1 MLGYVLRRVPSA
13 IAVLLV
19 SSVVIFA
26 LLRLVPGDPATTIA
40 GANASPRT
48 VAAVRRELG
57 LTGSPV
63 SQYLSWMG
71 GLLTFR
77 LGRSLS
83 LGGQIS
89 TLVGQALGNTLVLAV
104 AALLLAIVIALALS
118 LASAITG
125 RRWIGSVVALFSTLA
140 VAIPSFVTGVVLV
153 MILGV
158 IWVVLPAGGMPRAGI
173 WADPSITV
181 QYLAMPAVTL
191 ALPIAAA
198 LTRFL
203 SESLRTQLAEPYL
216 VTARAL
222 GISRR
227 RIAVT
232 QALPNALPPTFT
244 VLGLL
249 IGQLLG
255 GAVIVESIFAWPG
268 LGNLLSSAISA
279 RDYPVVQVLL
289 VFSVAVFTVIQL
301 LTDLV
306 NAWLDPRIRLGGL
319 P

>member
-1 MLGYVLRRVPSA
+1 MLRRVPSA
-13 IAVLLV
+13 LAVLLV

-26 LLRLVPGDPATTIA
+26 LLRLVPGDPAVTIA
-40 GANASPRT
+40 GANASPGT
-48 VAAVRRELG
+48 VAAIRRQLG
-57 LTGSPV
+57 LTGAPV
-63 SQYLSWMG
+63 SQYFDWVR

-89 TLVGQALGNTLVLAV
+89 ALVGRALGNTLVLAV
-104 AALLLAIVIALALS
+104 AALVLAIVIALGLS
-118 LASAITG
+118 LTAAIRD
-125 RRWIGSVVALFSTLA
+125 RRWLNRLVAGFAALA
-140 VAIPSFVTGVVLV
+140 IAIPSFVAGVVLV
-153 MILGV
+153 LVLGV
-158 IWVVLPAGGMPRAGI
+158 IWVVLPAGGMPRAGL
-173 WADPSITV
+173 WADPSITA

-203 SESLRTQLAEPYL
+203 SESLRTQLAEPYVL
-216 VTARAL
+216 IARAL
-222 GISRR
+222 GIPRW
-227 RIAVT
+227 RIVMSW
-232 QALPNALPPTFT
+232 ALPNALPPSLT

-268 LGNLLSSAISA
+268 LGNLLSAAISA

-289 VFSVAVFTVIQL
+289 MFSVAVFVVVQVV
-301 LTDLV
+301 TDLAH
-306 NAWLDPRIRLGGL
+306 AWLDPRVRLGGQS
-319 P
+319 